1 MIKSIKFFLFSATFL
16 ICSYSSAQLIIS
28 EYLEGT
34 SNDKCIEVYNT
45 TGSAIDLTGY
55 NIKLYFNGSS
65 TVGGTINLVGSIAS
79 CGTFVVCNSAATQAG
94 SADQTSGG
102 LSFNGDDAVGLYN
115 GTTLLDLFGNIGND
129 PGTEWTGVGNG
140 TADDGFIRNPD
151 YCDGVTTDPTGTGPG
166 SFTTFTPSNWTSV
179 GMSGA
184 TLGSHTSNCGVCGTP
199 VTNTI
204 TIDNVS
210 SLNFSID
217 CSTGTTGTVDITST
231 ETFLLGNVYTVELSD
246 ASGSFATPVSIGSI
260 ASTSNSETINFTI
273 PAGTPSG
280 NGYRIRV
287 TASAPSVVSPD
298 NGSDITVS
306 LTGSCTPPYMTSV
319 IINSCNPTCAEGF
332 NEIIFGNSG
341 DYSFFVNEANFN
353 FEYGS
358 NAPPSSNTNYTDV
371 LVNNTT
377 RINELNAAAGCPGLF
392 VDAVG
397 TTIPANA
404 SWLMA
409 YTDICEEALDWTGLC
424 GSGPIYVIFQDD
436 PNWNTNG
443 NFVNSS
449 SGMRYLNTTITT
461 SSGDV
466 FDIDYNFNSNNYA
479 NSDGVYVT
487 YDSNGGAPIL
497 YGDDDCNLTPIVLP
511 VDLYSFTGEIQHNQS
526 YLYWTTLSEYNFSHF
541 LIYHAT
547 SKLDFKEVGKVN
559 AAGNSE
565 STQDYRM
572 IHPTPA
578 LGVNYYNLKAVDIDG
593 TIRNHATIA
602 LNVELDYAYYN
613 SSTMNIVLSSA
624 FDVEVY
630 NLQGQLVL
638 SSTEK
643 TQIPFAQKGVFLIRE
658 VQSGTVQRIVIY

>member
-1 MIKSIKFFLFSATFL
+1 MTLSIKTLL
-16 ICSYSSAQLIIS
+16 IAAAIFTCNYSSSQLIIS
-28 EYLEGT
+28 EYLEGP
-34 SNDKCIEVYNT
+34 SNNKCIEIYNT
-45 TGSAIDLTGY
+45 TANPINLTGY
-55 NIKLYFNGSS
+55 NIRIYFNGSS
-65 TVGGTINLVGSIAS
+65 SAGSTINLSGSIPS
-79 CGTFVVCNSAATQAG
+79 CGTHVICNSSAAQAG

-115 GTTLLDLFGNIGND
+115 GSTLLDLFGNIGHD
-129 PGTEWTGVGNG
+129 PGTEWTGVGSG

-151 YCDGVTTDPTGTGPG
+151 YCTGVSVDPAGTGFPT
-166 SFTTFTPSNWTSV
+166 FTTANWTSV
-179 GMSGA
+179 GMTGA
-184 TLGSHTSNCGVCGTP
+184 TLGSHTSNCGACGAP

-210 SLNFSID
+210 SLNYSID
-217 CSTGTTGTVDITST
+217 CSTGDAGSVDITST
-231 ETFLLGNVYTVELSD
+231 EAFLPGNVYTVELSD
-246 ASGSFATPVSIGSI
+246 ASGSFAAPVSIGSI

-280 NGYRIRV
+280 SGYRIRV
-287 TASAPSVVSPD
+287 TSSAPSVTSPD
-298 NGSDITVS
+298 NSSDITIT
-306 LTGSCTPPYMTSV
+306 LTGSCTPPHMTSV

-332 NEIIFGNSG
+332 NEIVFGNSG
-341 DYSFFVNEANFN
+341 DYSFDVTEANFN

-371 LVNNTT
+371 LVNNAT
-377 RINELNAAAGCPGLF
+377 RINELNTAAGCPGLF

-461 SSGDV
+461 TSGDV

-487 YDSNGGAPIL
+487 YDSNGGAPVL

-511 VDLYSFTGEIQHNQS
+511 VDLYSFTGEIIDHQS
-526 YLYWTTLSEYNFSHF
+526 YLHWTTLSEYNFSHF
-541 LIYHAT
+541 VISHAT
-547 SKLDFKEVGKVN
+547 NKYNFSEIGKVN

-565 STQDYRM
+565 SNQDYRM
-572 IHPTPA
+572 IHSNPSP
-578 LGVNYYNLKAVDIDG
+578 GVNYYNLKAVDIDG

-602 LNVELDYAYYN
+602 LELDLNYAFYN

-630 NLQGQLVL
+630 NLQGQLVER
-638 SSTEK
+638 SVGQ

-658 VQSGTVQRIVIY
+658 LQSGTVQRMVIY